1 MIARKQEPEMGNVV
15 LLNLFEVPGGAKD
28 EFLRQC
34 DLATAH
40 LQSQPGRAR
49 LRCAL
54 GPGARF
60 RAVTVAGW
68 TPPHDFQAAVA
79 SDGLRKLA
87 EGTPSQL
94 PVPGHGRPDAATE
107 PSPIDVTSVGMEHPM
122 NAWATMMI
130 LAGGRSRAA

>member
-87 EGTPSQL
+87 EGTPL
-94 PVPGHGRPDAATE
+94 PAARPWARSSGRCDRTPH
-107 PSPIDVTSVGMEHPM
+107 PSTSPASEWSTP
-122 NAWATMMI
+122 
-130 LAGGRSRAA
+130 